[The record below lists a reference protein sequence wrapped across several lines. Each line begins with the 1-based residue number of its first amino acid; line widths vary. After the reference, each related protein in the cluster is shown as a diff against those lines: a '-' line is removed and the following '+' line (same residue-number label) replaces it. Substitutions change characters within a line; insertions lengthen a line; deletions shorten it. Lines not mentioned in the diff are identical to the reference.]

1 MGSPKAGPVSY
12 QRVGCSGCVG
22 RRASVSH
29 VARDVWWWLIAAHK
43 APHQQLCARCVKR
56 NGLRSSKRCRHQTD
70 QLHGARMRLKGSRRE
85 KSLGPLF
92 KTAILTRQ
100 GSLDIRSKLQV
111 PRTTASSLIHLSP
124 IPLSPCDDDSVRATP
139 SAHTHMKSEQSLGS
153 QSSGSITSSREDG
166 MRCRWRFP
174 GLER

>member
-1 MGSPKAGPVSY
+1 MPGQSWQCRSWKSLYENQPPDHKSHFAMGRDMACKRSESAMAY
-12 QRVGCSGCVG
+12 G
-22 RRASVSH
+22 R
-29 VARDVWWWLIAAHK
+29 ARDVFT
-43 APHQQLCARCVKR
+43 R
-56 NGLRSSKRCRHQTD
+56 QTSCME
-70 QLHGARMRLKGSRRE
+70 ARMRWNEGAE
-85 KSLGPLF
+85 GKSLGPLYF
-92 KTAILTRQ
+92 KTVVPVVPTRQ

-139 SAHTHMKSEQSLGS
+139 STHIHMKSEQSLGS
-153 QSSGSITSSREDG
+153 RGSGSITSSREDG